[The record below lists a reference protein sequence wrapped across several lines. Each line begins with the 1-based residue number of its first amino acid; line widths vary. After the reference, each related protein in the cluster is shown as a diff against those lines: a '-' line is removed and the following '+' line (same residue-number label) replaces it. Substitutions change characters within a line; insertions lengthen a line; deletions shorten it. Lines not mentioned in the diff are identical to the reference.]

1 MSGGTPAFHREIRRG
16 EPWSGRAQNESTRGK
31 AREKANRH
39 PNGEILLDNADA
51 VIDAL
56 HLLIPTCPRAFMFVL
71 TPSPPALRSPLS
83 PKGAREE
90 TFLVLMLY
98 SCQSPVRAQVMVRN
112 YRGHRPRSH

>member
-31 AREKANRH
+31 AREKSNRH

-56 HLLIPTCPRAFMFVL
+56 RATPARLGIVLPAPRVVLLSRPFLKA
-71 TPSPPALRSPLS
+71 PSVIEL
-83 PKGAREE
+83 
-90 TFLVLMLY
+90 
-98 SCQSPVRAQVMVRN
+98 QS
-112 YRGHRPRSH
+112 GHRKHVAVKN

>member
-31 AREKANRH
+31 AREKSNRH

-56 HLLIPTCPRAFMFVL
+56 LALWEFSYLFTLTSPNRRSARGIAGHSEIRLEKIFLSLLISGNT
-71 TPSPPALRSPLS
+71 
-83 PKGAREE
+83 
-90 TFLVLMLY
+90 
-98 SCQSPVRAQVMVRN
+98 
-112 YRGHRPRSH
+112 